1 MGGAPPA
8 RVPIERSIDR
18 DDRRVAR
25 ACQAAVAGQLAW
37 RRIGPGLHPRATEVL
52 PVCWSELARLKD
64 LEREKWPAEEASGRA
79 DARQPDPAERL
90 VKKRLRPAGSK
101 CSPMIDSS
109 WKLLARLRRGGRVL

>member
-18 DDRRVAR
+18 DDRRAAR
-25 ACQAAVAGQLAW
+25 ACQAAVA
-37 RRIGPGLHPRATEVL
+37 TEVL
-52 PVCWSELARLKD
+52 PVYWSELARLKD